1 VHGVPVSD
9 NFIIV
14 MAKYS
19 MRQNFVLLHRYVG
32 LVMALFLVVAG
43 LTGIFI
49 AFYHELDACIH
60 PEIMRVEVPANQA
73 MLSPVAL
80 HALVLKQYPN
90 AMVTRLDLRQV
101 AGESTRFYLK
111 SKPNFPA
118 NALINNEVFVNPYT
132 GKVLGERQW
141 GDVTQG
147 TINLMPFIYRLHF
160 SLALGE
166 FGDVAFGIVAL
177 LWTLDCFV
185 GAYLTF
191 PASQRNAKNKAKE
204 NPWLKR
210 WWKAWKIRWQGGVSK
225 VNFDLHRAG
234 GLWLWAMLFVFAW
247 SSVAFNLR
255 EVYAPVMDTFFARQ
269 GADEKIPTL
278 PQPLTSPQLDANAA
292 LNVGRALM
300 QQASHAYG
308 FTIHHEARMYYDA
321 DKGAYTYV
329 VSSSRDVSEQ
339 AASTSVMFNANSGE
353 RLAVYLPSGVA
364 AGDTITE
371 WLLALHTA
379 QVWGLPMQI
388 FISFM
393 GLLVVVL
400 TVTGVFIWLKKR
412 NSRQR
417 VHQQKM
423 QLKNT
428 ADDK

>member
-1 VHGVPVSD
+1 
-9 NFIIV
+9 
-14 MAKYS
+14 

-49 AFYHELDACIH
+49 AFYHELDTLIN
-60 PEIMRVEVPANQA
+60 PEVMRVEAPANQA

-90 AMVTRLDLRQV
+90 ALVTRLDLRQV
-101 AGESTRFYLK
+101 AGESRRFYLK
-111 SKPNFPA
+111 PKPGSPA
-118 NALINNEVFVNPYT
+118 NTLINNEVFVNPYT
-132 GKVLGERQW
+132 GQVLGERQW
-141 GDVTQG
+141 GDITQG
-147 TINLMPFIYRLHF
+147 AINLMPFIYRLHF

-166 FGDVAFGIVAL
+166 VGDYAFGIVAL

-191 PASQRNAKNKAKE
+191 PAQQRNAKNKTKE

-210 WWKAWKIRWQGGVSK
+210 WWKAWKIRWQGGPAK

-234 GLWLWAMLFVFAW
+234 GLWVWAMLFVFAW

-255 EVYAPVMDTFFARQ
+255 EVYTPVMDTFFARQ
-269 GADEKIPTL
+269 TADEKISVL
-278 PQPLTSPQLDANAA
+278 PQPLISPQLDVNAA
-292 LNVGRALM
+292 LNVGRAIM
-300 QQASHAYG
+300 QQASHKYG
-308 FTIHHEARMYYDA
+308 FTIHYEARMYYDA
-321 DKGAYTYV
+321 GKGTYTYV
-329 VSSSRDVSEQ
+329 VNSSRDISEQ
-339 AASTSVMFNANSGE
+339 SASTALVFNANSGE
-353 RLAVYLPSGVA
+353 RLAVTLPSGVA

-393 GLLVVVL
+393 GVLVVVL

-412 NSRQR
+412 HSRQR
-417 VHQQKM
+417 VHLQTMQKKK

-428 ADDK
+428 AYDNL